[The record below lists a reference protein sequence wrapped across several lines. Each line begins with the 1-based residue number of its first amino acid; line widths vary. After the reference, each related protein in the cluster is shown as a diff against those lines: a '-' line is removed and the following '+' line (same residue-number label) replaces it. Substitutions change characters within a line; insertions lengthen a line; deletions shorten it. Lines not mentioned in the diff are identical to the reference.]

1 MATST
6 PLWRRDGLGNYL
18 CNACGLYYK
27 MNGTNRPLVKPKN
40 SRVST
45 NRREGLC
52 CNNCL
57 TQTTTLWRRTNE
69 GGTVCNA
76 CGLYQKLHNTPRP
89 MTMKKELIQT
99 RNRKMNK
106 KMIVKHEE
114 LEEDWTNNEDW
125 LKSYTLTRMGSVR
138 EEDVEILEQEES
150 SPNNN
155 NNNNNADNSSII
167 VNNNTNG
174 VSNINNFSNISNVHT
189 EEEEEGGEFEENMQE
204 VGREEE
210 KEVRRIRENEEEEEG
225 REEVFDDILISGS
238 PTVASPEEDGTK
250 ST

>member
-1 MATST
+1 
-6 PLWRRDGLGNYL
+6 
-18 CNACGLYYK
+18 
-27 MNGTNRPLVKPKN
+27 
-40 SRVST
+40 
-45 NRREGLC
+45 
-52 CNNCL
+52 
-57 TQTTTLWRRTNE
+57 
-69 GGTVCNA
+69 
-76 CGLYQKLHNTPRP
+76 

-150 SPNNN
+150 SSNNN
-155 NNNNNADNSSII
+155 NNTDNSSII

-174 VSNINNFSNISNVHT
+174 VGNINNFSNISNVHT
-189 EEEEEGGEFEENMQE
+189 EEEEEEGGELEEDMEE

-210 KEVRRIRENEEEEEG
+210 EKIRENEGEEG
-225 REEVFDDILISGS
+225 GGEEVFDDILISGS
-238 PTVASPEEDGTK
+238 PTVASPEENGTK
-250 ST
+250 SK